1 MIVYELI
8 TLRRG
13 THLPAGKAFESSYCA
28 GAFVECRVL
37 DNGSAPGKRPA
48 GRGLK
53 IVYELTKGLG
63 GRFRAEFWN
72 GRINFYLNV
81 SARWGNGKN
90 RFSTKGP
97 TRRRAGDTMS
107 FQPRL
112 LFLRSVH
119 VERYFR
125 LLSPGL
131 LAWTRHPRRV

>member
-81 SARWGNGKN
+81 PARWGNGKN
-90 RFSTKGP
+90 PFSTKGP
-97 TRRRAGDTMS
+97 TR
-107 FQPRL
+107 QPIRSKANSQNRIPKKIPKIDIGSAQLRL
-112 LFLRSVH
+112 ARGKRPN
-119 VERYFR
+119 ER
-125 LLSPGL
+125 
-131 LAWTRHPRRV
+131 